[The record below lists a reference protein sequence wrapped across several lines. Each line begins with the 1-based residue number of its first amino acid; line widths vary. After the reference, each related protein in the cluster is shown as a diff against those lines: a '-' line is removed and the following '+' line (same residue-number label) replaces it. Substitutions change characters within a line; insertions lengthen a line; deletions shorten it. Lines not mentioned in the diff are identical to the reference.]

1 MEYRNFDSKRISKF
15 SGLVLAAAFV
25 AAAVLPACKSSTA
38 QSNKKGPVDQSAN
51 SSQPTAANTPQ
62 KTYELPAEIINAEMK
77 TLDGK
82 KITLADYRGKV
93 VLLNVWATWC
103 GPCRMEIPE
112 LIKISDEMKERGVE
126 VIGLTKVDDRGNT
139 EERVKD
145 YAETQKISY
154 DIVWASDNVAE
165 EFSEM
170 ADYSIPATFLI
181 NREGHLV
188 KIFRGFNRARTPQSV
203 RQAVELAL
211 NPNATAADISAP
223 PTDAPPQIN
232 NNKDQAD
239 KSAQQDLKKN

>member
-1 MEYRNFDSKRISKF
+1 MEYKNFDSKRILQF
-15 SGLVLAAAFV
+15 FGLVLAAALL
-25 AAAVLPACKSSTA
+25 AVLPACKSSTA
-38 QSNKKGPVDQSAN
+38 QSNKKGPTDQAAN
-51 SSQPTAANTPQ
+51 SSQPTAANTPA
-62 KTYELPAEIINAEMK
+62 KTYELPAEIVNAEMK

-112 LIKISDEMKERGVE
+112 LIKISDEMKARGVE

-145 YAETQKISY
+145 YAEAQKISY
-154 DIVWASDNVAE
+154 DIVWAPDNVAE

-170 ADYSIPATFLI
+170 GDYSIPATFLI

-211 NPNATAADISAP
+211 NSNATAADISAP
-223 PTDAPPQIN
+223 PTDAPAQIN
-232 NNKDQAD
+232 NNKDQLN